1 LTVLAVALSACSG
14 NGAEPLALTEIE
26 PGVLE
31 LTTTCADALSADVEE
46 TVEEV
51 RISDVRG
58 EFIDGDCVGVLKI
71 RLDAPLNGRAVIV
84 DGDRWVDLPS
94 TCGWGAIGPADL
106 GDRSRFCSSD

>member
-1 LTVLAVALSACSG
+1 MLSACSG

-46 TVEEV
+46 TVKEV

-58 EFIDGDCVGVLKI
+58 ELIDGDCLGVLKI
-71 RLDAPLNGRAVIV
+71 RLDAPLNGRVVIV
-84 DGDRWVDLPS
+84 DRNRWVDLPS
-94 TCGWGAIGPADL
+94 TCGWGAIGRADL
-106 GDRSRFCSSD
+106 GDRSKFCSSD